1 MSKERKEQGQ
11 KNYYKTI
18 IEAYEDVSDKQL
30 QDLIGV
36 SLEEIEKYKPEE
48 KQL

>member
-11 KNYYKTI
+11 KNYYTI

-36 SLEEIEKYKPEE
+36 SLEEIEKYKQEE